1 MTRKLTPDQ
10 AERLNENLETLQDTI
25 VQLESEIEHK
35 NTQINQRE
43 RELFEQKQL
52 IDFDRSQFEEH
63 ARTAEQVTKNLE
75 HRIEEKSEK
84 ERKLQK
90 ELHRVEQLLSNFKI
104 KYNIDA
110 DEIFMSVPSSP
121 ANAQANNTTV
131 LMVEQANTTMNA
143 SIAADNNRD
152 KNKDNI
158 NNTNNSGTYK
168 IRMPAYKSGGDI
180 ETFINRYEQFCE
192 TLNIAEDQK
201 AKLI

>member
-1 MTRKLTPDQ
+1 MTRKLTLDQ

-25 VQLESEIEHK
+25 IQLETEIEHK
-35 NTQINQRE
+35 NTKINQRE

-52 IDFDRSQFEEH
+52 TDFDRSQFEEH

-75 HRIEEKSEK
+75 HRIEEKAEK
-84 ERKLQK
+84 ERKLQQ

-104 KYNIDA
+104 KYNIDT

-131 LMVEQANTTMNA
+131 LTVKQANTTMNA
-143 SIAADNNRD
+143 SIAADNYRD

-168 IRMPAYKSGGDI
+168 IWISSYKSGSDI
-180 ETFINRYEQFCE
+180 ETFINRYE
-192 TLNIAEDQK
+192 
-201 AKLI
+201 